1 MYNDQKHELGEDTAM
16 SSQRLEN
23 VYYLSN
29 LGKVI
34 ASLRLTTEL
43 ED

>member
-1 MYNDQKHELGEDTAM
+1 MYNDQKHEFGEDTAM

-29 LGKVI
+29 LG
-34 ASLRLTTEL
+34 S
-43 ED
+43 